1 MSRGSYLRRTKGGT
15 QTKKNTG
22 RGTST
27 SYGPAGSGSAGS
39 RKSEAERLQSQ
50 LAGAQALQ
58 RRTMAQYGAGDI
70 NRQKT
75 KDAMRRANDR
85 IRQSAQGLASINP
98 KNTIKGN
105 IQFSDGSRPMNSAGR
120 AQFDQ
125 IMRGVTG
132 GVGSNFDNISRGLLR
147 PGQNIGGREFP
158 QGFSPYQG
166 SDMRKG
172 LNKFAPISQGFQ
184 NLVRRGIGPF
194 SIFKG
199 RLNKR
204 ADERIVDT
212 PRRIEDTPLKAAQTI
227 PEGAESV
234 LAEVLSQ
241 SPQDMNIQAAIPG
254 GLRTTPQDQGIMPA
268 MALTPQDM
276 GIRRSVPASN
286 IPDSEAADRAFDLAG
301 RAMNPND
308 VSSRQSPLDSAPMTL
323 QDVANQER
331 LQAIRNQIALNTGI
345 LANLPENVNPTEVGS
360 VQGAGQGL
368 QSVFNMQDFVN
379 NNPGSIFPTGYN
391 LGMMNNGMDTGLNF
405 YGGNVAFGNT
415 PEDRAALEQLRSIN
429 PNQTF
434 TNMLGGTALRRAEGG
449 IASLYGQQS

>member
-1 MSRGSYLRRTKGGT
+1 M
-15 QTKKNTG
+15 
-22 RGTST
+22 
-27 SYGPAGSGSAGS
+27 PP
-39 RKSEAERLQSQ
+39 
-50 LAGAQALQ
+50 
-58 RRTMAQYGAGDI
+58 
-70 NRQKT
+70 RQKT
-75 KDAMRRANDR
+75 TFNKKGKGTTTYKEYNPSQERANSKLERFIRDNPAGDNRNTAQSSVQQVVADMPTKFQGKFKGINNYDDMNQAQKALFGFYDNQNKYQRDMNTLTTSSPEMRQAYAKRFPIANFMQNVAPRFMPGGLGALFAADKGMKANAEKKR
-85 IRQSAQGLASINP
+85 IM
-98 KNTIKGN
+98 NTPVN
-105 IQFSDGSRPMNSAGR
+105 RPE
-120 AQFDQ
+120 
-125 IMRGVTG
+125 G
-132 GVGSNFDNISRGLLR
+132 GFENF
-147 PGQNIGGREFP
+147 
-158 QGFSPYQG
+158 
-166 SDMRKG
+166 
-172 LNKFAPISQGFQ
+172 NKFFNEA
-184 NLVRRGIGPF
+184 NE
-194 SIFKG
+194 K
-199 RLNKR
+199 NK
-204 ADERIVDT
+204 IT
-212 PRRIEDTPLKAAQTI
+212 AAATL

-234 LAEVLSQ
+234 FQ
-241 SPQDMNIQAAIPG
+241 SPQDM
-254 GLRTTPQDQGIMPA
+254 GIMAQPGRFA
-268 MALTPQDM
+268 QSPQDM
-276 GIRRSVPASN
+276 GIINNIFDRRAVAPRN

-301 RAMNPND
+301 RAINPNK

-379 NNPGSIFPTGYN
+379 KNPGSIFPTGYN

>member
-1 MSRGSYLRRTKGGT
+1 M
-15 QTKKNTG
+15 
-22 RGTST
+22 
-27 SYGPAGSGSAGS
+27 PP
-39 RKSEAERLQSQ
+39 
-50 LAGAQALQ
+50 
-58 RRTMAQYGAGDI
+58 
-70 NRQKT
+70 RQKT
-75 KDAMRRANDR
+75 TFNKKGKGTTTYKEYNPSQERANSKLERFIRDNPAGDNRNTAQSSVQQVVADMPTKFQGKFKGINNYDDMNQAQKALFGFYDNRNKYQRDMNTLTTSSPEMRQAYAKRFPIANFMQNVAPRFMPGGLGALFAADKGMKANAEKKR
-85 IRQSAQGLASINP
+85 IM
-98 KNTIKGN
+98 NTPVN
-105 IQFSDGSRPMNSAGR
+105 RPE
-120 AQFDQ
+120 
-125 IMRGVTG
+125 G
-132 GVGSNFDNISRGLLR
+132 GFENF
-147 PGQNIGGREFP
+147 
-158 QGFSPYQG
+158 
-166 SDMRKG
+166 
-172 LNKFAPISQGFQ
+172 NKFFNEA
-184 NLVRRGIGPF
+184 NE
-194 SIFKG
+194 K
-199 RLNKR
+199 NK
-204 ADERIVDT
+204 IT
-212 PRRIEDTPLKAAQTI
+212 AAATL

-234 LAEVLSQ
+234 FQ
-241 SPQDMNIQAAIPG
+241 SPQDM
-254 GLRTTPQDQGIMPA
+254 GIMAQPGRFA
-268 MALTPQDM
+268 QSPQDM
-276 GIRRSVPASN
+276 GIINNIFDRRAVAPRN

-301 RAMNPND
+301 RAINPNK

-345 LANLPENVNPTEVGS
+345 LANLPENINPTEVGD

>member
-1 MSRGSYLRRTKGGT
+1 M
-15 QTKKNTG
+15 
-22 RGTST
+22 
-27 SYGPAGSGSAGS
+27 PP
-39 RKSEAERLQSQ
+39 
-50 LAGAQALQ
+50 
-58 RRTMAQYGAGDI
+58 
-70 NRQKT
+70 RQKT
-75 KDAMRRANDR
+75 TFNKKGKGTTTYKEYNPSQERANSKLERFIRDNPAGDNRNTAQSSVQQVVADMPTKFQGKFKGINNYDDMNQAQKALFGFYDNQNKYQRDMNTLTTSSPEMRQAYAKRFPIANFMQNVAPRFMPGGLGALFAADKGMKANAEKKR
-85 IRQSAQGLASINP
+85 IM
-98 KNTIKGN
+98 NTPVN
-105 IQFSDGSRPMNSAGR
+105 RPE
-120 AQFDQ
+120 
-125 IMRGVTG
+125 G
-132 GVGSNFDNISRGLLR
+132 GFENF
-147 PGQNIGGREFP
+147 
-158 QGFSPYQG
+158 
-166 SDMRKG
+166 
-172 LNKFAPISQGFQ
+172 NKFFNEA
-184 NLVRRGIGPF
+184 NE
-194 SIFKG
+194 K
-199 RLNKR
+199 NK
-204 ADERIVDT
+204 IT
-212 PRRIEDTPLKAAQTI
+212 AAATL

-234 LAEVLSQ
+234 FQ
-241 SPQDMNIQAAIPG
+241 SPQDM
-254 GLRTTPQDQGIMPA
+254 GIMAQPGRFA
-268 MALTPQDM
+268 QSPQDM
-276 GIRRSVPASN
+276 GIINNIFDRRAVAPRN

-301 RAMNPND
+301 RAINPNK

-323 QDVANQER
+323 QDIANQER

>member
-1 MSRGSYLRRTKGGT
+1 M
-15 QTKKNTG
+15 
-22 RGTST
+22 
-27 SYGPAGSGSAGS
+27 PP
-39 RKSEAERLQSQ
+39 
-50 LAGAQALQ
+50 
-58 RRTMAQYGAGDI
+58 
-70 NRQKT
+70 RQKT
-75 KDAMRRANDR
+75 TFNKKGKGTTTYKEYNPSQERANSKLERFIRDNPAGDNRNTAQSSVQQVVADMPTKFQGKFKGINNYDDMNQAQKALFGFYDNQNKYQRDMNTLTTSSPEMRQAYAKRFPIANFMQNVAPRFMPGGLGALFAADKGMKANAEKKR
-85 IRQSAQGLASINP
+85 IM
-98 KNTIKGN
+98 NTPVN
-105 IQFSDGSRPMNSAGR
+105 RPE
-120 AQFDQ
+120 
-125 IMRGVTG
+125 G
-132 GVGSNFDNISRGLLR
+132 GFENF
-147 PGQNIGGREFP
+147 
-158 QGFSPYQG
+158 
-166 SDMRKG
+166 
-172 LNKFAPISQGFQ
+172 NKFFNEA
-184 NLVRRGIGPF
+184 NE
-194 SIFKG
+194 K
-199 RLNKR
+199 NK
-204 ADERIVDT
+204 IT
-212 PRRIEDTPLKAAQTI
+212 AAATL

-234 LAEVLSQ
+234 FQ
-241 SPQDMNIQAAIPG
+241 SPQDM
-254 GLRTTPQDQGIMPA
+254 GIMAQPGRFA
-268 MALTPQDM
+268 QSPQDM
-276 GIRRSVPASN
+276 GIINNIFDRRAVAPRN

-301 RAMNPND
+301 RAINPNK

-345 LANLPENVNPTEVGS
+345 LANLPENINPTEVGD

>member
-1 MSRGSYLRRTKGGT
+1 MSRGKYLARTKGGT
-15 QTKKNTG
+15 QTKRNTG

-39 RKSEAERLQSQ
+39 GRSETERLQSQ

-58 RRTMAQYGAGDI
+58 RRTMAQLGAGDI
-70 NRQKT
+70 NKQQS
-75 KDAMRRANDR
+75 KDAMKRAMSR
-85 IRQSAQGLASINP
+85 IKQSAQGLASINP
-98 KNTIKGN
+98 KNTIQGN
-105 IQFSDGSRPMNSAGR
+105 IQFGDGSRPMNSAGR
-120 AQFDQ
+120 AKFDQ

-132 GVGSNFDNISRGLLR
+132 GAGSNFDNMSRGLLL
-147 PGQNIGGREFP
+147 PGQNIGGRNFP

-166 SDMRKG
+166 KDMREG

-184 NLVRRGIGPF
+184 NIMRRGVGPF
-194 SIFKG
+194 SMFKG

-254 GLRTTPQDQGIMPA
+254 GLRTTPQD
-268 MALTPQDM
+268 M

-286 IPDSEAADRAFDLAG
+286 IPDGEAADKVIDLAG
-301 RAMNPND
+301 RPVDPISN
-308 VSSRQSPLDSAPMTL
+308 RQSPLDSAPMTL

-345 LANLPENVNPTEVGS
+345 LANLPENVDPTEVGS

-379 NNPGSIFPTGYN
+379 NNPMNLFPTGYN
-391 LGMMNNGMDTGLNF
+391 LGMMNNGFDTGLNF
-405 YGGNVAFGNT
+405 YGGDVAFGNT
-415 PEDRAALEQLRSIN
+415 PEARAALETLRSNN
-429 PNQTF
+429 PNKTF

-449 IASLYGQQS
+449 IASLYGNQS

>member
-1 MSRGSYLRRTKGGT
+1 M
-15 QTKKNTG
+15 
-22 RGTST
+22 
-27 SYGPAGSGSAGS
+27 PP
-39 RKSEAERLQSQ
+39 
-50 LAGAQALQ
+50 
-58 RRTMAQYGAGDI
+58 
-70 NRQKT
+70 RQKT
-75 KDAMRRANDR
+75 TFNKKGKGTTTYKEYNPSQERANSKLERFIRDNPAGDNRNTAQSSVQQVVADMHTKFQGKFKGINNYDDMNQAQKALFGFYDNRNKYQRDMNTLTTSSPEMRQAYAKRFPIANFMQNVAPRFMPGGLGALFAADKGMKANAEKKR
-85 IRQSAQGLASINP
+85 IM
-98 KNTIKGN
+98 NTPVN
-105 IQFSDGSRPMNSAGR
+105 RPE
-120 AQFDQ
+120 
-125 IMRGVTG
+125 G
-132 GVGSNFDNISRGLLR
+132 GFENF
-147 PGQNIGGREFP
+147 
-158 QGFSPYQG
+158 
-166 SDMRKG
+166 
-172 LNKFAPISQGFQ
+172 NKFFNEA
-184 NLVRRGIGPF
+184 NE
-194 SIFKG
+194 K
-199 RLNKR
+199 NK
-204 ADERIVDT
+204 IT
-212 PRRIEDTPLKAAQTI
+212 AAATL

-234 LAEVLSQ
+234 FQ
-241 SPQDMNIQAAIPG
+241 SPQDM
-254 GLRTTPQDQGIMPA
+254 GIMAQPGRFA
-268 MALTPQDM
+268 QSPQDM
-276 GIRRSVPASN
+276 GIINNIFDRRAVAPSN

-323 QDVANQER
+323 QDIANQER